1 MNKIIIGLIAALIF
15 AASSVMAQPKL
26 EFLSGNLYQGLTNTI
41 KNNGDR
47 EVTFFNDLK
56 VPLAEIPAGQT
67 KIVLI
72 PDLKSDSI
80 HARYKGKNYYFQT
93 LKCDPLIITGELF
106 CKLYIDTTYSYVDN
120 TTRDTIEQALVPEY
134 KMIRVPNYKYHFVF
148 ASLHFQ
154 FSPNRKISIYT
165 RGQVPGAEFRTN
177 KYKIEKSDEEIYLE
191 FQIPISPRGN
201 EIRQG
206 NFVVEIVDDSARV
219 QAKKDFENIVSK
231 FNNATPS
238 NYSSTFLDLMK
249 YTYYDRY
256 QNSDDKKYFELI
268 TDTRASVNI
277 LKIVLSCHDKDDFF
291 DREVTILINK

>member
-1 MNKIIIGLIAALIF
+1 MNKIIIGLITVWIF
-15 AASSVMAQPKL
+15 AAPTVMAQPKL
-26 EFLSGNLYQGLTNTI
+26 EFLSGSLYQGLTNTI

-80 HARYKGKNYYFQT
+80 SARYKGKNYYFQT
-93 LKCDPLIITGELF
+93 LKCDPLIITGELL

-165 RGQVPGAEFRTN
+165 KGKVPGAEFRTN
-177 KYKIEKSDEEIYLE
+177 KYEIDNSNDEIFLE
-191 FQIPISPRGN
+191 FQISINPRRN
-201 EIRQG
+201 EIQQG
-206 NFVVEIVDDSARV
+206 DFVIIDDSARV
-219 QAKKDFENIVSK
+219 QEKKEFDNIVRK
-231 FNNATPS
+231 FNTVSPN
-238 NYSSTFLDLMK
+238 NYSSAFMDLMK

-256 QNSDDKKYFELI
+256 QNGDEKKYFELI

-277 LKIVLSCHDKDDFF
+277 LKVVLSCYDKDDFF